1 MYLLFYTLYRIVS
14 CIKQHQNFFKQE
26 MPYLCFKYYLNDKTC
41 DKKGMMKVL
50 AEVNHLCKYWRQ
62 FPNTYFMFCH
72 YRKDFHDMK
81 QMESFLPQGAYW
93 KFCSGGIENGP
104 YQLLISDK
112 ILFHE
117 LMNYYGLPVPKML
130 FVYKNHQFFVDSEL
144 SSDESIDKILNECF
158 DSRIFVKFPSVGAAK
173 GVFLME
179 RCSDGYYIDNNKVT
193 AAYLR
198 ERFRGRNVFF
208 EKQLEQEPIMKS
220 FNPDTI
226 NTIRVLTKNIDG
238 KKEIVMAAARFGR
251 KGQFVDN
258 MHAGGIGV
266 SIDIETGRLGAYGGR
281 RFEAKRYDVHPDS
294 GMLFRGVEVPQ
305 WDEIKKVVFDTLTV
319 FPPYRSVGFD
329 IVTTPIGPVVL
340 EINTG
345 AGMDLAQVGKEYGIA
360 KVFYPEKF

>member
-1 MYLLFYTLYRIVS
+1 MRTGNSVR
-14 CIKQHQNFFKQE
+14 
-26 MPYLCFKYYLNDKTC
+26 
-41 DKKGMMKVL
+41 
-50 AEVNHLCKYWRQ
+50 
-62 FPNTYFMFCH
+62 
-72 YRKDFHDMK
+72 
-81 QMESFLPQGAYW
+81 
-93 KFCSGGIENGP
+93 GGVENGP

-179 RCSDGYYIDNNKVT
+179 RCSDGY
-193 AAYLR
+193 
-198 ERFRGRNVFF
+198 
-208 EKQLEQEPIMKS
+208 
-220 FNPDTI
+220 
-226 NTIRVLTKNIDG
+226 
-238 KKEIVMAAARFGR
+238 
-251 KGQFVDN
+251 
-258 MHAGGIGV
+258 
-266 SIDIETGRLGAYGGR
+266 
-281 RFEAKRYDVHPDS
+281 
-294 GMLFRGVEVPQ
+294 
-305 WDEIKKVVFDTLTV
+305 